1 MRGIRSKFKRFIGQV
16 ISVTFVSVIVIYILA
31 AWPSYIMYAIG
42 IIAFILF
49 CFQLARKFR
58 LAAKTYINERGYVV
72 LRAENDLEHRVI
84 ARNILNRK
92 LKDNEVVHHINGR
105 KTDNKIYNLCL
116 MDSEKH
122 ELFHSWLSWK
132 KQKSGHYPKFKDQKR
147 ILEQEYGGVLLD
159 KVMSQKPRVEETTG
173 KEADVP
179 DELEHLQF
187 HNLIDYDAESLQ
199 LLFEELRKERLRI
212 AREEKVP
219 AYKIFYDKTLR
230 RMTHVL
236 PDNDLLMLKTIG
248 PSKYQKYGSAFLA
261 VIQKFKASHK
271 QSEFKKTIIS

>member
-16 ISVTFVSVIVIYILA
+16 ISVTIVSVMVIYILT

-42 IIAFILF
+42 IIALILF
-49 CFQLARKFR
+49 CFQLVRKFR
-58 LAAKTYINERGYVV
+58 FAAKTYINERGYVV
-72 LRAENDLEHRVI
+72 LRDENDLEHRVI
-84 ARNILNRK
+84 ARNILDRK

-147 ILEQEYGGVLLD
+147 ILEQEYGGVLLE
-159 KVMSQKPRVEETTG
+159 KVISQKPRVEE
-173 KEADVP
+173 A
-179 DELEHLQF
+179 ELEHLQF

-219 AYKIFYDKTLR
+219 AYEIFYDKTLR

-261 VIQKFKASHK
+261 VIQKFKASQT
-271 QSEFKKTIIS
+271 QSEVKKTIIN